1 MVRCRADIFVADLAR
16 GAASAAN
23 PWIDGNLGTGLCS
36 GVGAN
41 AVDYTGN
48 LMSECEGKRTTS
60 TNIKFLAVA
69 EQEKTVLHMQVG
81 MADATPL
88 NSNDYL
94 GSLRLRRV
102 DDSLAQRRAIGG
114 QGLAMQLH

>member
-1 MVRCRADIFVADLAR
+1 
-16 GAASAAN
+16 
-23 PWIDGNLGTGLCS
+23 
-36 GVGAN
+36 
-41 AVDYTGN
+41 
-48 LMSECEGKRTTS
+48 
-60 TNIKFLAVA
+60 
-69 EQEKTVLHMQVG
+69 